1 MDFLNCHEPKG
12 TMEIDIRAE
21 KRASKMSLVDSL
33 ISKMRNYGLLS
44 VRVRPKETWDQYSER

>member
-1 MDFLNCHEPKG
+1 MNCHEPEG
-12 TMEIDIRAE
+12 TMEIDMRAE